1 MEKYIKKKK
10 KKKIQKKRKHEAE
23 LKKFQKE
30 EESLM
35 ESLVKINKQLNQ
47 LPLEQLKDHY
57 NKMVRKIEDIQRKG
71 VFADRGFDDK

>member
-1 MEKYIKKKK
+1 MEKYIKKK

-30 EESLM
+30 EKSLM

>member
-1 MEKYIKKKK
+1 
-10 KKKIQKKRKHEAE
+10 
-23 LKKFQKE
+23 
-30 EESLM
+30 M

-71 VFADRGFDDK
+71 VFAYRAFDDK